1 MKSKL
6 LTCALVLTLLTVSG
20 CKVND
25 VYLIETENPS
35 PSNTSEQ
42 TNVLTPLAT
51 EAPATSSTPETV
63 ILPSVTLTPETVI
76 LPSETSAPKI
86 TAGGKKT
93 PELTKAPETQTKTEK
108 VYLSSSW
115 EFADFS
121 EINSGYAVLYRAES
135 NRKNLIIGV
144 NAGHGTKGG
153 TSKKTYCHPDK
164 TPKLTGGTTAK
175 GSLKAVAVSSGMSFN
190 DGTSEAK
197 VNLRT
202 AQILKDMLLADG
214 YDVLMIRDGDDVQLD
229 NVARMVICNNIA
241 DCHIA
246 IHFDGDG
253 LDYDKGCFYLRAP
266 DGLKSM
272 YPVSQT
278 WQKSHKLGDSI
289 IEGLRANGSKIR
301 SSGST
306 VIDLTQ
312 TSYSKV
318 PSVNIELGNQSS
330 KHNDE
335 ALKKLAAGVKKGIDN
350 YFIS

>member
-1 MKSKL
+1 MKSKI
-6 LTCALVLTLLTVSG
+6 LTCTLILGVLTVSG
-20 CKVND
+20 CKVN
-25 VYLIETENPS
+25 VFVNENTNSPITSNTPEITTILS
-35 PSNTSEQ
+35 PSAIVE
-42 TNVLTPLAT
+42 
-51 EAPATSSTPETV
+51 STP
-63 ILPSVTLTPETVI
+63 TLTPETVI
-76 LPSETSAPKI
+76 LPSI
-86 TAGGKKT
+86 TATPETVILPSGTSTPSVTAEAKKT
-93 PELTKAPETQTKTEK
+93 PSTTKKPDAQADTEK

-115 EFADFS
+115 EFSEFS
-121 EINSGYAVLYRAES
+121 EINSGYAVLYRAQT
-135 NRKNLIIGV
+135 NRKNIVIGV

-175 GSLKAVAVSSGMSFN
+175 GSIKAVAVSGGMTFS
-190 DGTSEAK
+190 DGTPESK
-197 VNLRT
+197 VTLRT
-202 AQILKDMLLADG
+202 AQILKDMLLEDG
-214 YDVLMIRDGDDVQLD
+214 YDVLMLRDGDDVQLD
-229 NVARMVICNNIA
+229 NVARTVICNNMT

-289 IEGLRANGSKIR
+289 IEGLRDNGSKIR
-301 SSGST
+301 SNGYT
-306 VIDLTQ
+306 NIDLTQ

-335 ALKKLAAGVKKGIDN
+335 ALKKLAVGVKKGIDS